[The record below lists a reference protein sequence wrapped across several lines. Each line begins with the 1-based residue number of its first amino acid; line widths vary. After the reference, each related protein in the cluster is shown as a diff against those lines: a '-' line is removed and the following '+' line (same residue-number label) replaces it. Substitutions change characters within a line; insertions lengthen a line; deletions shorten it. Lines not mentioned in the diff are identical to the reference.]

1 MKNKILIVDDSNFN
15 RELLHDILSDDYE
28 ILMAEDGIIAKQII
42 EEKQSEIKV
51 ILLDLMMPRMNG
63 IELLQYLKQY
73 SWFNKIGIII
83 ISSEDTVSIEV
94 QCFELGVTDFIHRPF
109 NDRLVKKRVDNVCSL
124 FDIQNN
130 LENTVRI
137 QTQDLIEKNAQLARS
152 KENVIDILGTMVEY
166 RNFEIY

>member
-63 IELLQYLKQY
+63 IELLQYLKQ
-73 SWFNKIGIII
+73 
-83 ISSEDTVSIEV
+83 
-94 QCFELGVTDFIHRPF
+94 
-109 NDRLVKKRVDNVCSL
+109 
-124 FDIQNN
+124 
-130 LENTVRI
+130 
-137 QTQDLIEKNAQLARS
+137 
-152 KENVIDILGTMVEY
+152 
-166 RNFEIY
+166 

>member
-15 RELLHDILSDDYE
+15 RELLHDILSVDYE

-73 SWFNKIGIII
+73 SWFNKIGI
-83 ISSEDTVSIEV
+83 
-94 QCFELGVTDFIHRPF
+94 DF
-109 NDRLVKKRVDNVCSL
+109 CQSL
-124 FDIQNN
+124 FCNSQ
-130 LENTVRI
+130 V
-137 QTQDLIEKNAQLARS
+137 K
-152 KENVIDILGTMVEY
+152 MV
-166 RNFEIY
+166 